1 MKETSSTKADIHA
14 TLQEIKEEL
23 HKDMAKATETVCKLG
38 EENQKWMQQQNEKIN
53 DKLAEAEILVEIES
67 EDGGPMV
74 QELAAEVA
82 AEAIR
87 HAQRK
92 LENFNA
98 KTLEYEEELKA
109 NNKECKESLEKIR
122 QYEE

>member
-1 MKETSSTKADIHA
+1 
-14 TLQEIKEEL
+14 
-23 HKDMAKATETVCKLG
+23 
-38 EENQKWMQQQNEKIN
+38 
-53 DKLAEAEILVEIES
+53 
-67 EDGGPMV
+67 MV